1 MTLTEKTAYIKGLM
15 EGLDFK
21 ADTPEKKI
29 LNAVVDLLDDL
40 AIAVTEAEEDIEYLN
55 DYAEELDADLGDVE
69 SDIYEC
75 DDDEDFDDEDED
87 DDEDYYEAVCPKC
100 GEMIY
105 LDDDLLECDDIADML
120 DSGFAHAVFPE
131 KSTGFILIRICFRR
145 QLAVIHIVQQCS
157 KLHDFYIRAFS
168 FGDSGCRFIDAVCM
182 KIIVPAVVILK
193 NVLHIFER
201 IKDDR

>member
-29 LNAVVDLLDDL
+29 LAAVVDLLDDL

-105 LDDDLLECDDIADML
+105 LDDDLLECDDILCPECGEKLICEL
-120 DSGFAHAVFPE
+120 DECDG
-131 KSTGFILIRICFRR
+131 
-145 QLAVIHIVQQCS
+145 CS
-157 KLHDFYIRAFS
+157 CCDKED
-168 FGDSGCRFIDAVCM
+168 
-182 KIIVPAVVILK
+182 
-193 NVLHIFER
+193 
-201 IKDDR
+201 

>member
-100 GEMIY
+100 GEKLICE
-105 LDDDLLECDDIADML
+105 LDECD
-120 DSGFAHAVFPE
+120 G
-131 KSTGFILIRICFRR
+131 
-145 QLAVIHIVQQCS
+145 CS
-157 KLHDFYIRAFS
+157 CCDKED
-168 FGDSGCRFIDAVCM
+168 
-182 KIIVPAVVILK
+182 
-193 NVLHIFER
+193 
-201 IKDDR
+201 